1 MKIAILGG
9 TGHIGMGI
17 ALRIAMLGNEV
28 IVGSREL
35 EKANIKAREYR
46 NILEQRG
53 LEGNIIGMENGEAA
67 READISILTIP
78 YKYAYSTA
86 ESLRNFLRDKIV
98 ISPIVPMVK
107 KGGFFLYD
115 PPVEGSAAEKLA
127 SILTESKIVSAL
139 QTIPAKKFADLDAKF
154 EWDVPVCSNDED
166 AKRITMKLIDRMEK
180 LRALDAGPL
189 VVSRLIESITPL
201 LLNLM
206 LQNKIKSLGV
216 KFL

>member
-53 LEGNIIGMENGEAA
+53 LEGDIIGMENGEAA
-67 READISILTIP
+67 READISIFTIP